1 MENAKPEPEHL
12 WLKKLTGSWTYESEA
27 FMGPEQPAMKSTGKE
42 TVRSL
47 NDLWFVGEAESMMP
61 DGNPATMIITLG
73 YNPET
78 KRYVGTWIGSMMTTL
93 WIYDGFVEGNT
104 LNLDAEGPSMAGD
117 GKTAKYR
124 DSIEF
129 VSDDHRI
136 LRSQM
141 LVEGGEGNVFMTA
154 HYRRVK

>member
-1 MENAKPEPEHL
+1 MENAKPELEHL
-12 WLKKLTGSWTYESEA
+12 WLKKLTGSWTYESEG
-27 FMGPEQPAMKSTGKE
+27 FMGPDQPPIKSVGKE
-42 TVRSL
+42 NVRSL
-47 NDLWFVGEAESMMP
+47 NDLWFIGEGESTMP
-61 DGNPATMIITLG
+61 DGNPATMILTVG

-78 KRYVGTWIGSMMTTL
+78 KRYIGTWIGSMMTTL

-129 VSDDHRI
+129 VDDDHRI

-141 LVEGGEGNVFMTA
+141 LAEDGSANLFMTA
-154 HYRRVK
+154 HYKRVK